1 MLKKKLVIALLLF
14 AVYGKSQSLIRSTD
28 NITPDIT
35 LNKIIF
41 NESRVKGNKYLYHNW
56 TVGNL
61 ITKNNVLSEK
71 KEMIY
76 DLQSDNILVIN
87 NSVKNE
93 ERNQGIIVETNDI
106 LGFVLYD
113 LEGKPHRFVWGGGN
127 LRYVETLAFNDV
139 LVKDYVLNVKQNT
152 QPNDGISPS
161 SNYDT
166 EYLIKEEYY
175 FKTKSGN
182 YEKIKLKKSAIE
194 KAFKVEFNVSK
205 LLKENNLKFKD
216 YKDLVLVINQYY
228 KN

>member
-127 LRYVETLAFNDV
+127 LRSVSYTHLRAHETDSYLVCRLLLEKNFFND
-139 LVKDYVLNVKQNT
+139 T
-152 QPNDGISPS
+152 AT
-161 SNYDT
+161 T
-166 EYLIKEEYY
+166 EIYTSL
-175 FKTKSGN
+175 FVGS
-182 YEKIKLKKSAIE
+182 
-194 KAFKVEFNVSK
+194 VRCV
-205 LLKENNLKFKD
+205 
-216 YKDLVLVINQYY
+216 
-228 KN
+228 

>member
-1 MLKKKLVIALLLF
+1 MF
-14 AVYGKSQSLIRSTD
+14 
-28 NITPDIT
+28 
-35 LNKIIF
+35 
-41 NESRVKGNKYLYHNW
+41 
-56 TVGNL
+56 
-61 ITKNNVLSEK
+61 
-71 KEMIY
+71 
-76 DLQSDNILVIN
+76 
-87 NSVKNE
+87 
-93 ERNQGIIVETNDI
+93 
-106 LGFVLYD
+106 
-113 LEGKPHRFVWGGGN
+113 
-127 LRYVETLAFNDV
+127 
-139 LVKDYVLNVKQNT
+139 LNVKQNT

-205 LLKENNLKFKD
+205 FIKENNLKFKD

>member
-93 ERNQGIIVETNDI
+93 DE
-106 LGFVLYD
+106 
-113 LEGKPHRFVWGGGN
+113 
-127 LRYVETLAFNDV
+127 
-139 LVKDYVLNVKQNT
+139 
-152 QPNDGISPS
+152 
-161 SNYDT
+161 
-166 EYLIKEEYY
+166 IKE
-175 FKTKSGN
+175 
-182 YEKIKLKKSAIE
+182 
-194 KAFKVEFNVSK
+194 
-205 LLKENNLKFKD
+205 
-216 YKDLVLVINQYY
+216 
-228 KN
+228 